1 MEVVPQKDY
10 CPVEPTNKGE
20 PAHEQ
25 APVSPPSQPEAQAKI
40 QTEPSAKPST
50 ILIII
55 LMLLLTVSSGL
66 GYLIFTGNTAIL
78 QSLLP

>member
-25 APVSPPSQPEAQAKI
+25 APVSPPSQPEAQAQI
-40 QTEPSAKPST
+40 QAEPSAKPSA

-55 LMLLLTVSSGL
+55 VMLLLIVSSGL
-66 GYLIFTGNTAIL
+66 GYLIFTGNTAIF